1 MSGKTVCWVILGC
14 ITVLL
19 LGVFFW
25 QFHDS
30 PLSDHVSDWG
40 SFGDYIAICISLVSV
55 VLIYQ
60 TYREQVESNKF
71 IRFENTYWNLRKQLG
86 YDSECHLGNLKK
98 MIEGHFVTENYID
111 MNKFIC
117 LLNYYWGVHVH
128 QYNMPFPFLD
138 HLKNLSL
145 FVISTNL
152 LKKEN
157 KDIYLSLTYDCL
169 KSDELFCFI
178 CYLSHY
184 AYCHK
189 SVSILRNEK
198 VTNLFIKIGT
208 ELNILDSNQ
217 AQKNINLLEYHLDE
231 DFCYNAA
238 KHIKEKYIETLKRL
252 KIE

>member
-1 MSGKTVCWVILGC
+1 MSGKIVWIILGC
-14 ITVLL
+14 TTALL

-30 PLSDHVSDWG
+30 PLSDYISDWG
-40 SFGDYIAICISLVSV
+40 SFGDYVTICISLISV
-55 VLIYQ
+55 ALIYQ

-71 IRFENTYWNLRKQLG
+71 IRFENTYWNLRKQLA
-86 YDSECHLGNLKK
+86 YDSECHWRDLKK
-98 MIEGHFVTENYID
+98 KIEGHFVAGNYID
-111 MNKFIC
+111 MNQFIC
-117 LLNYYWGVHVH
+117 LLNYYWGMHVH
-128 QYNMPFPFLD
+128 QRNIPFHFLE

-189 SVSILRNEK
+189 NVSILKLEK
-198 VTNLFIKIGT
+198 VANLFVKMGADLKV
-208 ELNILDSNQ
+208 LNSEQ
-217 AQKNINLLEYHLDE
+217 SQKNIKLLTYHLSE
-231 DFCYNAA
+231 DFGYYAA
-238 KHIKEKYIETLKRL
+238 EQVKESYMETLKRL